1 MWLISCH
8 DSMKE
13 RYHAMHARA
22 LPSDQVSPPH
32 LQRKHAALLVAGV
45 LGLHLWLLT
54 GTTMWLSPEPGEPL
68 HTQAMVTRQIEV
80 TTPRAPQ
87 MPKSAQPV
95 TAKPTPAD
103 NADANTEAS
112 ANTKTHA
119 KPLNFDDFGS
129 DLAAPVSLPPRSSA
143 GLDLPPY
150 NRTSSD
156 GLTQTT
162 AFKAPES
169 ALLKYQVLGQAKG
182 LNYWASAELAWQ
194 QDGQTYDSRLTVSAF
209 LLGSRTQTSKGTLG
223 PEGLMPT
230 RFGDKSR
237 SELAAHFQ
245 RDKGIISFSANSPDA
260 PLLKGA
266 QDRLSVVIQ
275 IGSLLAGDPARFP
288 LGTMLSFQTVSQR
301 EAEVWHFLVEKEEM
315 LQLPFGEINAIK
327 LNRKPRREFDQ
338 QIELW
343 FAPTLGYLPV
353 RLRITNANGDFVDQ
367 LLNKA
372 EKPSP

>member
-1 MWLISCH
+1 
-8 DSMKE
+8 MKE

-22 LPSDQVSPPH
+22 LPSHQVSPPH

-54 GTTMWLSPEPGEPL
+54 GTTMWFSPEPGEPL

-80 TTPRAPQ
+80 PTPRAPQ

-95 TAKPTPAD
+95 KAKPAPAD
-103 NADANTEAS
+103 NADSNTEAS

-129 DLAAPVSLPPRSSA
+129 DLTAPVSLPPRSAA
-143 GLDLPPY
+143 GLDLPPH
-150 NRTSSD
+150 NRTGSD
-156 GLTQTT
+156 GLTQAT

-230 RFGDKSR
+230 RFGDKNR

-288 LGTMLSFQTVSQR
+288 LDTMLSFQTVSQR
-301 EAEVWHFLVEKEEM
+301 EAEVWHFLVEKEEI

>member
-1 MWLISCH
+1 
-8 DSMKE
+8 MKE
-13 RYHAMHARA
+13 HAPAMQVAA
-22 LPSDQVSPPH
+22 QINNSSVSPPH
-32 LQRKHAALLVAGV
+32 LQRKHAVLLVAGV
-45 LGLHLWLLT
+45 LLMHLWLLA
-54 GTTMWLSPEPGEPL
+54 GGPMWLTPEPSEPL
-68 HTQAMVTRQIEV
+68 HPQAMVTRQIEV
-80 TTPRAPQ
+80 AAPRAPQ
-87 MPKSAQPV
+87 VPKPVQPTPTKPAPPDGAEAATES
-95 TAKPTPAD
+95 TAK
-103 NADANTEAS
+103 
-112 ANTKTHA
+112 A
-119 KPLNFDDFGS
+119 KPLNFDDFGA
-129 DLAAPVSLPPRSSA
+129 DLAAPVTLPPRNAS

-150 NRTSSD
+150 NRTGSD
-156 GLTQTT
+156 GLTQAT

-169 ALLKYQVLGQAKG
+169 ALLKYQVQGQVKG

-194 QDGQTYDSRLTVSAF
+194 QDGQNYDSRLTVSAF
-209 LLGSRTQTSKGTLG
+209 LLGSRTQVSKGTLG

-275 IGSLLAGDPARFP
+275 ISSLFAGDPTRFP

-301 EAEVWHFLVEKEEM
+301 EAEVWHFLVEKEEL

-338 QIELW
+338 HIELW

-353 RLRITNANGDFVDQ
+353 RLRITNANGDVVDQ
-367 LLNKA
+367 LLSKA

>member
-1 MWLISCH
+1 
-8 DSMKE
+8 MKE
-13 RYHAMHARA
+13 RCPAMHARA
-22 LPSDQVSPPH
+22 LPCGPVSPP
-32 LQRKHAALLVAGV
+32 LLKRKHAVLLVAGV
-45 LGLHLWLLT
+45 LVLHLWLLA
-54 GTTMWLSPEPGEPL
+54 GGPMWLTPEPGEPL
-68 HTQAMVTRQIEV
+68 HPRAMVTRQIEV
-80 TTPRAPQ
+80 AAPRAPQ
-87 MPKSAQPV
+87 VPKPAQAAITK
-95 TAKPTPAD
+95 TAPAD
-103 NADANTEAS
+103 SAETSTDTSAS
-112 ANTKTHA
+112 TKTRT

-129 DLAAPVSLPPRSSA
+129 DLTAPVSLPQPSA
-143 GLDLPPY
+143 SGLDLPPH
-150 NRTSSD
+150 NRTGSD
-156 GLTQTT
+156 GLTQAT

-182 LNYWASAELAWQ
+182 LNYWASAEMAWQ
-194 QDGQTYDSRLTVSAF
+194 QDGQTYESRLTVSAF

-223 PEGLMPT
+223 PDGLMPT

-301 EAEVWHFLVEKEEM
+301 EAEVWHFWVEKEEL

-338 QIELW
+338 HIELW

-372 EKPSP
+372 EKPGA

>member
-1 MWLISCH
+1 
-8 DSMKE
+8 MKE
-13 RYHAMHARA
+13 RCPTMHARA
-22 LPSDQVSPPH
+22 LPSSPVSPPH
-32 LQRKHAALLVAGV
+32 LQRKHAVLLVAGV
-45 LGLHLWLLT
+45 LALHLWVLA
-54 GTTMWLSPEPGEPL
+54 GTPMWLTPEPREPL
-68 HTQAMVTRQIEV
+68 HPQAMVTRQIEV
-80 TTPRAPQ
+80 AAPRAPQ
-87 MPKSAQPV
+87 VPKPAQPA
-95 TAKPTPAD
+95 TAKPSPAD
-103 NADANTEAS
+103 STEVNTEAS
-112 ANTKTHA
+112 AHNKALA

-129 DLAAPVSLPPRSSA
+129 DLAAPVSLPPRSAA
-143 GLDLPPY
+143 GLDLPPH
-150 NRTSSD
+150 NRTGSD
-156 GLTQTT
+156 GLTQAT

-169 ALLKYQVLGQAKG
+169 AVLSYKVQGHAKG
-182 LNYWASAELAWQ
+182 LNYWANAELAWQ
-194 QDGQTYDSRLTVSAF
+194 QDGQNYESRLSVSAF
-209 LLGSRTQTSKGTLG
+209 LLGSRTQVSKGTLG

-230 RFGDKSR
+230 RFGDKNR

-275 IGSLLAGDPARFP
+275 ISSLFAGDPTRFP

-315 LQLPFGEINAIK
+315 LQLPFGEISAIK

-338 QIELW
+338 HIELW

-353 RLRITNANGDFVDQ
+353 RLRITNANGDMVDQ
-367 LLNKA
+367 LLSKA

>member
-1 MWLISCH
+1 
-8 DSMKE
+8 MKE
-13 RYHAMHARA
+13 RCPAMHARA
-22 LPSDQVSPPH
+22 LPSHPMNPPH
-32 LQRKHAALLVAGV
+32 LQRKHAVLLVAGV
-45 LGLHLWLLT
+45 LVLHLWLLA
-54 GTTMWLSPEPGEPL
+54 GTPMWFTPEPGEPL
-68 HTQAMVTRQIEV
+68 HAKALITRQIEV
-80 TTPRAPQ
+80 AAPRAPQ
-87 MPKSAQPV
+87 VPKPAQPV
-95 TAKPTPAD
+95 TAKPAPAD
-103 NADANTEAS
+103 SAEASTEAS

-119 KPLNFDDFGS
+119 KPLNFDDFGN
-129 DLAAPVSLPPRSSA
+129 DLAAPVSLPPRSAS
-143 GLDLPPY
+143 GLDLPPH
-150 NRTSSD
+150 NRTGSD
-156 GLTQTT
+156 GLTQAT
-162 AFKAPES
+162 AFIAPAS
-169 ALLKYQVLGQAKG
+169 VLLKYQVQGQAKG

-194 QDGQTYDSRLTVSAF
+194 QDGQAYDSRLTVSAF
-209 LLGSRTQTSKGTLG
+209 LLGSRTQVSKGTLG

-245 RDKGIISFSANSPDA
+245 RDKGVISFSANSPET

-266 QDRLSVVIQ
+266 QDRLSVVMQ
-275 IGSLLAGDPARFP
+275 ISSLLAGDPARFP

-315 LQLPFGEINAIK
+315 LQLPFGEIDAIK

>member
-1 MWLISCH
+1 
-8 DSMKE
+8 MKV
-13 RYHAMHARA
+13 HPAAMHTRA
-22 LPSDQVSPPH
+22 LPSSPISQPH
-32 LQRKHAALLVAGV
+32 LQRKHAVLLVAGV
-45 LGLHLWLLT
+45 LVLHLWLLA
-54 GTTMWLSPEPGEPL
+54 GGPMWFTPEPGEPL
-68 HTQAMVTRQIEV
+68 HPQAMVTRQIEV
-80 TTPRAPQ
+80 AAPRAPQ
-87 MPKSAQPV
+87 VPKTSQPAP
-95 TAKPTPAD
+95 AKPAPAD
-103 NADANTEAS
+103 SADAAAETT
-112 ANTKTHA
+112 TKA

-129 DLAAPVSLPPRSSA
+129 DLAAPVSLPSRSAST
-143 GLDLPPY
+143 LDLPPH
-150 NRTSSD
+150 NRIGSD
-156 GLTQTT
+156 GLTQAT
-162 AFKAPES
+162 AFRAPES

-230 RFGDKSR
+230 RFGDKNR

-275 IGSLLAGDPARFP
+275 IGSLIAGDPERFP

-301 EAEVWHFLVEKEEM
+301 EAEVWHFLVEKEEL

-338 QIELW
+338 QIEIW

-367 LLNKA
+367 LLSKA

>member
-1 MWLISCH
+1 
-8 DSMKE
+8 MKE
-13 RYHAMHARA
+13 RCHAMHPRA
-22 LPSDQVSPPH
+22 LPLSPVSPPH
-32 LQRKHAALLVAGV
+32 LQRKHAVLLVAGV
-45 LGLHLWLLT
+45 IVLHLWLLA
-54 GTTMWLSPEPGEPL
+54 GGPMWFTPEPGEPL
-68 HTQAMVTRQIEV
+68 RPQAMVTRQIEV
-80 TTPRAPQ
+80 AAPRAPQ
-87 MPKSAQPV
+87 VPKTARPQTTKSAL
-95 TAKPTPAD
+95 PASL
-103 NADANTEAS
+103 EAS
-112 ANTKTHA
+112 TDSETSGSTKT

-129 DLAAPVSLPPRSSA
+129 DLTAPVSLPPSSAA
-143 GLDLPPY
+143 GLDLPPH
-150 NRTSSD
+150 NRIGND
-156 GLTQTT
+156 GLTQAT

-194 QDGQTYDSRLTVSAF
+194 QDGQAYESRLTVSAF

-230 RFGDKSR
+230 RFGDKNR

-245 RDKGIISFSANSPDA
+245 RDKGVISFSANSPDA

-266 QDRLSVVIQ
+266 QDRLSVVMQ
-275 IGSLLAGDPARFP
+275 ISSLLAGDPTRFP

-301 EAEVWHFLVEKEEM
+301 EAEIWHFLVEKEEL

-343 FAPTLGYLPV
+343 FAPTLSYLPV